1 MSVATFVW
9 PLWQRSRRWWR
20 TRDWRTLLLGSPALL
35 TGIGVVIVA
44 WLAASTPAPELQARY
59 VAEGRAAHDR
69 KNYSRAL
76 TCYERAAAQAGQDQ
90 PEVLYGLALAAEQVG
105 HTDRVV
111 GLMTEL
117 APPDRKGYAPAH
129 FWWACVLLRDAQP
142 TAQAR
147 DAAEVHL
154 VRALDGELP
163 DRGAAHGLLG
173 QLYLAKGRL
182 DEAELHLTKAIRTR
196 PQLRLWLA
204 RLFAARKD
212 LPRARQ
218 EAEWALRLYRGRAQ
232 ADLDDHLARL
242 TWADATAFLEDYPGA
257 VTILQEG
264 LAATRAAVYRSAL
277 ARVYLAWYDSR
288 QRDGKSSPGEHLELL
303 SKGLSYEPTDRD
315 LLNRL
320 LGCLEAPGE
329 GADRARALLQR
340 LLAEGKATAYV
351 HFALSVDAWRRGK
364 SDEARLHL
372 ELAHKADPALPLVA
386 NNLAWSLAQEK
397 KADLPRALDLVN
409 LALKQEPTNPTFRDT
424 RGRIYLKMGR
434 CEDALADLE
443 AALSSSPNNPSVHLA
458 LAEAYDRLGNPPLAA
473 EHRRLARAEAAPARP

>member
-1 MSVATFVW
+1 MPTFVSL
-9 PLWQRSRRWWR
+9 LWQRFRRWAR

-35 TGIGVVIVA
+35 AGIGVVIVA
-44 WLAASTPAPELQARY
+44 WLAVSTPDSEVQARY

-69 KNYSRAL
+69 KNYPRAL
-76 TCYERAAAQAGQDQ
+76 TCYERAAARTGQDQ
-90 PEVLYGLALAAEQVG
+90 PEVLYRLALAAEQVG
-105 HTDRVV
+105 HTDRAV
-111 GLMTEL
+111 GLMSEL
-117 APPDRKGYAPAH
+117 APPDCKGYAPAH
-129 FWWACVLLRDAQP
+129 FWWACVLLRAPQP
-142 TAQAR
+142 TVQAR

-163 DRGAAHGLLG
+163 DREAAHGLLG

-182 DEAELHLTKAIRTR
+182 DEAELHLSRAIRSR

-218 EAEWALRLYRGRAQ
+218 EAERTLRLYRGRAK
-232 ADLDDHLARL
+232 ADLDDHMARL

-264 LAATRAAVYRSAL
+264 LAATQAAIYRSAL

-288 QRDGKSSPGEHLELL
+288 PRNGKTSPAEHLELL

-320 LGCLEAPGE
+320 LACLQAPGK
-329 GADRARALLQR
+329 GADSARALLR
-340 LLAEGKATAYV
+340 RMLAEGKATAYV
-351 HFALSVDAWRRGK
+351 HFALSVDAWQRGK

-386 NNLAWSLAQEK
+386 NNLAWSLVQEK
-397 KADLPRALDLVN
+397 KADLPRALDLIN

-434 CEDALADLE
+434 CKDALIDLE
-443 AALSSSPNNPSVHLA
+443 AALSRSPNKSSVHLA

-473 EHRRLARAEAAPARP
+473 EHRRLARTGAAPAQP

>member
-1 MSVATFVW
+1 MSVPNFVS
-9 PLWQRSRRWWR
+9 LFWQRLGRWGR
-20 TRDWRTLLLGSPALL
+20 TRDWRTLLLGLPALL
-35 TGIGVVIVA
+35 VAIGVVIVA
-44 WLAASTPAPELQARY
+44 WLAASTPDSEVQARY
-59 VAEGRAAHDR
+59 IAEGRAAQER
-69 KNYSRAL
+69 KNYTRAL
-76 TCYERAAAQAGQDQ
+76 TCYERAAAQTGQDH

-105 HTDRVV
+105 HTDRAV

-129 FWWACVLLRDAQP
+129 FWWACVLLRAAQQ
-142 TAQAR
+142 TVQVR
-147 DAAEVHL
+147 EAAEVHL

-163 DRGAAHGLLG
+163 DPDSAHGLLG
-173 QLYLAKGRL
+173 QLYLARGRL
-182 DEAELHLTKAIRTR
+182 DEAELHLTKAIRSR

-218 EAEWALRLYRGRAQ
+218 EAERTLRLYRGRAK
-232 ADLDDHLARL
+232 ADLDDHVARL
-242 TWADATAFLEDYPGA
+242 TWADAAAFLEDYPGA
-257 VTILQEG
+257 VTILEEG
-264 LAATRAAVYRSAL
+264 LAATRTAIYRSAL

-288 QRDGKSSPGEHLELL
+288 QREGKSSPGEHLELL

-320 LGCLEAPGE
+320 MRCLEAPGE
-329 GADRARALLQR
+329 GADSARALLRQ
-340 LLAEGKATAYV
+340 LLAEGKATSYV
-351 HFALSVDAWRRGK
+351 HFALSVDAMHRGK

-386 NNLAWSLAQEK
+386 NNLAWSLAEEK

-409 LALKQEPTNPTFRDT
+409 LALKQEPANPTFRDT

-434 CEDALADLE
+434 CKDALADLE
-443 AALSSSPNNPSVHLA
+443 AALSRSPNNPSVHLA
-458 LAEAYDRLGNPPLAA
+458 LAEAYDRLGNPLLAA
-473 EHRRLARAEAAPARP
+473 EHRRLARARAATAQP